1 VTLSLGW
8 TLLVLMAAV
17 MHAAWN
23 VLVKFGDD
31 ALVNMTLIVGMAGL
45 IALAFT
51 PFVSFPDPASWI
63 FLLGSVLT
71 HIGYYVFLLF
81 GYRYGDLS
89 LVYPIARGSAPLLV
103 GVTSWM
109 FVGEVLS
116 TIEMLGVAAISAGI
130 FSLAIDRAAGREHTW
145 RPVIFGLL
153 TGLTI
158 MGYTLC
164 DGQGVRV
171 AGDKYGYIVWL
182 FVLDSPALIVM
193 AYLRRGPAMFAL
205 AARHWKVGAIG
216 GALSMAAYGI
226 AIYAMSQAFMAQV
239 AALRET
245 SVIFAAIFSA
255 LILKERFHPRRY
267 AAVAMVALGA
277 VLLH

>member
-1 VTLSLGW
+1 MTLSLTW
-8 TLLVLMAAV
+8 TLLVLLAAV
-17 MHAAWN
+17 MHAVWN
-23 VLVKFGDD
+23 VLVKSGSD
-31 ALVNMTLIVGMAGL
+31 ALVNMSLIMGTGGI

-51 PFVSFPDPASWI
+51 PFVAFPDPPSWI
-63 FLLGSVLT
+63 FLAGSVIA
-71 HIGYYVFLLF
+71 HVGYYAFLLF

-103 GVTSWM
+103 AVTSWL
-109 FVGEVLS
+109 FVGEALS
-116 TIEMLGVAAISAGI
+116 TMEMLGVAAISAGI
-130 FSLAIDRAAGREHTW
+130 FSLAVDRAAEREHGW

-158 MGYTLC
+158 MAYTLC

-171 AGDKYGYIVWL
+171 AGDKYGYIIWL
-182 FVLDSPALIVM
+182 FVLDSPTVVLICFWLRGRAALGLI
-193 AYLRRGPAMFAL
+193 AQQ
-205 AARHWKVGAIG
+205 WKIGAVG

-255 LILKERFHPRRY
+255 FILKERFHPRRY

>member
-8 TLLVLMAAV
+8 TLLVLLAAV

-23 VLVKFGDD
+23 VLVKAGND
-31 ALVNMTLIVGMAGL
+31 ALVNMSLIMGTGGL
-45 IALAFT
+45 IALLFT
-51 PFVSFPDPASWI
+51 PFVSFPNPESWV
-63 FLLGSVLT
+63 FLAGSVLT
-71 HIGYYVFLLF
+71 HIGYYAFLLF

-103 GVTSWM
+103 AITSWA
-109 FVGEVLS
+109 FVGEAL
-116 TIEMLGVAAISAGI
+116 TTMEMMGVAAISTGI
-130 FSLAIDRAAGREHTW
+130 FSLAIDRAHDREHAW

-182 FVLDSPALIVM
+182 FVLDSPTVVLICL
-193 AYLRRGPAMFAL
+193 YLRGRAL
-205 AARHWKVGAIG
+205 VELVAQNWKVGAIG

-255 LILKERFHPRRY
+255 FILKERFHPRRY

>member
-1 VTLSLGW
+1 
-8 TLLVLMAAV
+8 
-17 MHAAWN
+17 MHAGWN

-31 ALVNMTLIVGMAGL
+31 ALVNMTLIMGMAGL
-45 IALAFT
+45 IALAFV
-51 PFVSFPDPASWI
+51 PFVSFPDPESWI
-63 FLLGSVLT
+63 FLAGSLLT

-103 GVTSWM
+103 GVSSWM
-109 FVGEVLS
+109 FVGEALS
-116 TIEMLGVAAISAGI
+116 TTEMLGVGAISAGI
-130 FSLAIDRAAGREHTW
+130 FSLAIDRSHDREHKW

-182 FVLDSPALIVM
+182 FVLDAPALVLI
-193 AYLRRGPAMFAL
+193 AYWRRGPALFAL
-205 AARHWKVGAIG
+205 VARHWKVGAVG

>member
-1 VTLSLGW
+1 MTLSLGW
-8 TLLVLMAAV
+8 TLLVLLAAV

-31 ALVNMTLIVGMAGL
+31 ALVNMTLIMGMAGV

-51 PFVSFPDPASWI
+51 PFVSFPDPESWI
-63 FLLGSVLT
+63 FLAGSLLT
-71 HIGYYVFLLF
+71 HVGYYIFLLF

-103 GVTSWM
+103 GASSWLL
-109 FVGEVLS
+109 VGEALS
-116 TIEMLGVAAISAGI
+116 TTEMLGVAAISAGI
-130 FSLAIDRAAGREHTW
+130 FSLAIDRAHDREHRW

-158 MGYTLC
+158 MSYTLC

-171 AGDKYGYIVWL
+171 AGDKWGYIVWL
-182 FVLDSPALIVM
+182 FLLDAPALVLI
-193 AYLRRGPAMFAL
+193 AWWRRGPVLWSLVAQN
-205 AARHWKVGAIG
+205 WKVGVIG

-255 LILKERFHPRRY
+255 LILKEHFHPRRY

>member
-1 VTLSLGW
+1 
-8 TLLVLMAAV
+8 
-17 MHAAWN
+17 
-23 VLVKFGDD
+23 
-31 ALVNMTLIVGMAGL
+31 
-45 IALAFT
+45 
-51 PFVSFPDPASWI
+51 
-63 FLLGSVLT
+63 
-71 HIGYYVFLLF
+71 
-81 GYRYGDLS
+81 
-89 LVYPIARGSAPLLV
+89 
-103 GVTSWM
+103 
-109 FVGEVLS
+109 
-116 TIEMLGVAAISAGI
+116 MLGVAAISAGI

>member
-1 VTLSLGW
+1 MTLSLGW

-71 HIGYYVFLLF
+71 HIGYYVFLLY

-130 FSLAIDRAAGREHTW
+130 FSLAIDRAAGREHAW

-164 DGQGVRV
+164 DGQGVRA

-205 AARHWKVGAIG
+205 AARHWRVGAIG

>member
-1 VTLSLGW
+1 MTLSLGW
-8 TLLVLMAAV
+8 TLLVLLAAV

-23 VLVKFGDD
+23 VLVKSGAD
-31 ALVNMTLIVGMAGL
+31 ALVNMTLIMGAGGL
-45 IALAFT
+45 IALTFT
-51 PFVSFPDPASWI
+51 PFVNFPDPESWI

-71 HIGYYVFLLF
+71 HLGYYAFLLF

-89 LVYPIARGSAPLLV
+89 LVYPTARGSAPLLV
-103 GVTSWM
+103 AVSSWV

-116 TIEMLGVAAISAGI
+116 TTAMIGVAAISAGI
-130 FSLAIDRAAGREHTW
+130 FSLAIDRAHDREHKW

-164 DGQGVRV
+164 DGQGVRL

-182 FVLDSPALIVM
+182 FVLDTPLVLLACI
-193 AYLRRGPAMFAL
+193 YLRGRAL
-205 AARHWKVGAIG
+205 LPLVVQNWKVGAIG

-255 LILKERFHPRRY
+255 VILKERFHPRRY
-267 AAVAMVALGA
+267 LAIAMVALGA

>member
-1 VTLSLGW
+1 
-8 TLLVLMAAV
+8 

-23 VLVKFGDD
+23 VLVKTGTD
-31 ALVNMTLIVGMAGL
+31 AVVNMTLIMGTGSL
-45 IALAFT
+45 IAIGLT
-51 PFVSFPDPASWI
+51 PFVSFPDPASWV
-63 FLLGSVLT
+63 FLAGSVAT
-71 HIGYYVFLLF
+71 HLGYYTFLLF

-89 LVYPIARGSAPLLV
+89 LVYPTARGSAPLLV
-103 GVTSWM
+103 AITAYL
-109 FVGEVLS
+109 FAGEALS
-116 TIEMLGVAAISAGI
+116 TMEMFGVAAISAGI
-130 FSLAIDRAAGREHTW
+130 FSLAVDRAHDREHRW

-182 FVLDSPALIVM
+182 FVLDGPLVVLFCWV
-193 AYLRRGPAMFAL
+193 LRGKAMLGL
-205 AARHWKVGAIG
+205 AAQHWKVGFIG

-255 LILKERFHPRRY
+255 LILKEHFHPRRY
-267 AAVAMVALGA
+267 AAIAMVALGA

>member
-1 VTLSLGW
+1 MSLSFEW
-8 TLLVLMAAV
+8 TLLVLLAAV

-31 ALVNMTLIVGMAGL
+31 ALVNMTLIMGMAGL
-45 IALAFT
+45 IALPFT
-51 PFVSFPDPASWI
+51 LFVSFPDPESWI
-63 FLLGSVLT
+63 FLLGSLVT
-71 HIGYYVFLLF
+71 HIGYYIFLLF

-103 GVTSWM
+103 GVTSWI

-116 TIEMLGVAAISAGI
+116 ATEMLGVAAISAGI
-130 FSLAIDRAAGREHTW
+130 FSLAIDRAADREHKW

-153 TGLTI
+153 TGLSI
-158 MGYTLC
+158 MAYTLC

-182 FVLDSPALIVM
+182 FVLDAPGLVLI
-193 AYLRRGPAMFAL
+193 AYWRRGPVLFSMV
-205 AARHWKVGAIG
+205 ARHWKVGVIG
-216 GALSMAAYGI
+216 GALSMTAYGI
-226 AIYAMSQAFMAQV
+226 AIYAMSQAFMAHV

-277 VLLH
+277 VLLR

>member
-1 VTLSLGW
+1 MTLSLGW

-45 IALAFT
+45 IALAFA
-51 PFVSFPDPASWI
+51 PFVSFPDPESWI

-103 GVTSWM
+103 GMTSWM
-109 FVGEVLS
+109 FVGEALS
-116 TIEMLGVAAISAGI
+116 TTEMLGVAAISAGI
-130 FSLAIDRAAGREHTW
+130 FSLAIDRVAGREHTW

-171 AGDKYGYIVWL
+171 ASDKYGYIVWL

-193 AYLRRGPAMFAL
+193 AYLRRGPALFAL
-205 AARHWKVGAIG
+205 VARQWKVGAIG

-255 LILKERFHPRRY
+255 FILKERFHPRRY

>member
-1 VTLSLGW
+1 MTLSFGW
-8 TLLVLMAAV
+8 TLLVLLAAV